1 MEQEQSVCSGDGAS
15 GVEMIT
21 AERQRQVSQEK
32 WSAEHDDTHSGAEM
46 ALMAAHYTLLA
57 AREDCADQTVAGPE
71 ANDLT
76 RLIDLA
82 LPLLIPFGW
91 WPSSK
96 AKIRNLDG
104 RIGNLVRAGALIAAE
119 IDRLQRV
126 RKPDMENSA
135 QENTKPS

>member
-1 MEQEQSVCSGDGAS
+1 MEQECNRAVGSRDGLS
-15 GVEMIT
+15 GVELIT
-21 AERQRQVSQEK
+21 AERQRQISKEN
-32 WSAEHDDTHSGAEM
+32 WTAEHDDTHGGAEM

-57 AREDCADQTVAGPE
+57 AQEDCADQTMAGPE

-82 LPLLIPFGW
+82 MPRLIPSGW
-91 WPSSK
+91 RPSSK

-119 IDRLQRV
+119 IDRLQRA
-126 RKPDMENSA
+126 RKPDND
-135 QENTKPS
+135 